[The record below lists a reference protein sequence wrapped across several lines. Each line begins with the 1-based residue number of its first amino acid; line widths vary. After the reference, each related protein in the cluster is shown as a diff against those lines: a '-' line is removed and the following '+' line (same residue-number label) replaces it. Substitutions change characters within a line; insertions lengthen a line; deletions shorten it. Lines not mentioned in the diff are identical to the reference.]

1 MADTAQLVPN
11 ASRIEMPR
19 PAIFALIAVALLAVT
34 FLVTKG
40 SEEGTAPI
48 AAPTDTSPTTE
59 PAGTGTTT
67 TPAEETPKKQE
78 PRGVTGPGLPA
89 EVTRA
94 IERREV
100 VVLFFSDPAAAD
112 DQATRAA

>member
-1 MADTAQLVPN
+1 MAETARLVPI

-34 FLVTKG
+34 FLVTSG

-48 AAPTDTSPTTE
+48 ATPGATTE
-59 PAGTGTTT
+59 PADDPAT
-67 TPAEETPKKQE
+67 TPAGTDEEPAAKKE
-78 PRGVTGPGLPA
+78 PRGVTGPGIPR
-89 EVTRA
+89 EVSRA
-94 IERREV
+94 MERREV

-112 DQATRAA
+112 